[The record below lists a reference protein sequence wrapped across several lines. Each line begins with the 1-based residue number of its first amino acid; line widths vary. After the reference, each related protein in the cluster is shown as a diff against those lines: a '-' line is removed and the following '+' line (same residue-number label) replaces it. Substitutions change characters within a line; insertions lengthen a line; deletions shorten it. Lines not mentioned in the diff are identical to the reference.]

1 MIKNV
6 SQVPCLGVSSTE
18 ICRGTGC
25 YFHRDHL
32 EQRMSLT
39 DAFVHIFDRL
49 MNNRAGPGQA
59 YIPTDVEHLANMV
72 THGLWILPSFGGLL
86 WLLYWSVNDH
96 QFLSA
101 CVFGLALFALFTT
114 STIYH
119 ALSYSGK
126 LKTLKNV
133 FHIGDRAAIYIFIAA
148 SYTPWL
154 LLKDME
160 NWGVQVRWLIWM
172 LAMMGISYQYMFHEK
187 YKWLETLLYV
197 IIGVGPSIT
206 VLAMKETSGL
216 YELTLGGITYA
227 TGVVFFKCDGIIPF
241 AHAIWHCFVFVGATF
256 HFYAI
261 STYLM
266 GHDVHKQMP
275 IVTDTF

>member
-1 MIKNV
+1 MCQGKPRSETIRSDSVKLRLLN
-6 SQVPCLGVSSTE
+6 
-18 ICRGTGC
+18 
-25 YFHRDHL
+25 
-32 EQRMSLT
+32 
-39 DAFVHIFDRL
+39 L